1 MLSSTSTPSSGFEIQ
16 RGVLALLPGNRTEGM
31 KMLEEAL
38 SSFRSADKTEQLL
51 EAANDRR
58 DKQMLVMHPQKD
70 SAAAYFM
77 GSEIL
82 AEAWR
87 TQGNLG
93 NAVQVL
99 EDAAEK
105 ELLLLADQSSPL
117 TGALWVRVQGLLA
130 QLYREMGRDEDAGKI
145 EAELRSLLA
154 YADAD
159 HPILRQLDRTEDLAL
174 REPTNN

>member
-1 MLSSTSTPSSGFEIQ
+1 MSL
-16 RGVLALLPGNRTEGM
+16 GNRTEGM

-58 DKQMLVMHPQKD
+58 NKQMLVMHPQKD

-87 TQGNLG
+87 AQGNLG
-93 NAVQVL
+93 KAVQVL
-99 EDAAEK
+99 KGASEK
-105 ELLLLADQSSPL
+105 KLLLLADQSSPL
-117 TGALWVRVQGLLA
+117 TGALWLRVQGQLA
-130 QLYREMGRDEDAGKI
+130 QLYRAMSRDAEGRKI
-145 EAELRSLLA
+145 EEKLRRLLA
-154 YADAD
+154 LADAD
-159 HPILRQLDRTEDLAL
+159 HPILLQLESTGDVAL
-174 REPTNN
+174 LQPPN